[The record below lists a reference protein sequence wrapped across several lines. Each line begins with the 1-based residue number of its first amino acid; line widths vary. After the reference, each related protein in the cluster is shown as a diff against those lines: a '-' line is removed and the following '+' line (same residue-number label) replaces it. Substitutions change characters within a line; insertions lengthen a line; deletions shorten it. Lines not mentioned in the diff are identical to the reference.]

1 MTATHEIASKFNLNT
16 RFLTTNSIPSQHD
29 RNIIRNILSSIDKDI
44 FQSEVDIAHLKKV
57 LDERII
63 DHIAL
68 IQRRA
73 SLAAI
78 VSPLRQ
84 LPLEIFG
91 QIFAYATLEDKR
103 FPISASHVCQLWH
116 RACLANSDLWTTI
129 WIGNRCQKEYA
140 ELFIQRSQSRPMS
153 LKYSERL
160 PPEYLPNFSSV
171 LLEIGCGCRWK
182 DIHVHPS
189 WDNLPKL
196 LSKSWDTLESLV
208 LTAFGNSRA
217 HTIDLTSATRLKH
230 LSVIRDKSSRVM
242 KYDVLKLPC
251 SSLTHL
257 TVDVAITLNDVV
269 SILSECGNLEEFV
282 LTLATLFIYY
292 QDTPPQTHVHL
303 PNLRK
308 LHLHTR
314 VLNQLVKLIE
324 TPVLED
330 LLLHPLDEPTQFSWT
345 DEGVIEFINAS
356 KSTLRKF
363 AISMISGVEVMAML
377 QGMKSLSEFRM
388 VGNDNFDWEALE
400 AMIVK
405 GGIVTPTS
413 GETYHENINEEG
425 HEILLPNLEVLH
437 VICKTYFQVQ
447 KAFLDVVRSRWWPEE
462 DSRDIGVTQLKTA
475 SLQSINTSERLAFGK
490 EVEEI
495 RRQGIDIQMLEP
507 EGLLEGEG
515 ADWVLD

>member
-1 MTATHEIASKFNLNT
+1 MTATHAIASKFNLNAHL
-16 RFLTTNSIPSQHD
+16 LTTNSIPSQHD
-29 RNIIRNILSSIDKDI
+29 RNIIHDTLSSIDKDI
-44 FQSEVDIAHLKKV
+44 SQSEVDIVHLKKV
-57 LDERII
+57 LEERII

-91 QIFAYATLEDKR
+91 QIFAYATLENKR

-160 PPEYLPNFSSV
+160 PPEYLPNVSSV

-257 TVDVAITLNDVV
+257 TV
-269 SILSECGNLEEFV
+269 S
-282 LTLATLFIYY
+282 
-292 QDTPPQTHVHL
+292 
-303 PNLRK
+303 
-308 LHLHTR
+308 
-314 VLNQLVKLIE
+314 
-324 TPVLED
+324 
-330 LLLHPLDEPTQFSWT
+330 
-345 DEGVIEFINAS
+345 
-356 KSTLRKF
+356 
-363 AISMISGVEVMAML
+363 
-377 QGMKSLSEFRM
+377 FR
-388 VGNDNFDWEALE
+388 F
-400 AMIVK
+400 
-405 GGIVTPTS
+405 
-413 GETYHENINEEG
+413 
-425 HEILLPNLEVLH
+425 
-437 VICKTYFQVQ
+437 
-447 KAFLDVVRSRWWPEE
+447 
-462 DSRDIGVTQLKTA
+462 
-475 SLQSINTSERLAFGK
+475 
-490 EVEEI
+490 
-495 RRQGIDIQMLEP
+495 
-507 EGLLEGEG
+507 
-515 ADWVLD
+515 